1 MCCVQSV
8 VPSPKTLILRPK
20 SNKTCLPFARSSSA
34 SASPSSASS
43 SALTL
48 LGLVPFSSNFCVH
61 NYSTM
66 FEWVDRFIGEFCTL
80 VGCFVCSFVQWH
92 TQRRIAHR
100 PPPLFFCVCVCDL
113 DRLDQEPLLEGGD
126 GAHTCWAAE
135 LWQIHIR
142 RRHCGSYVTL
152 VASQTKAPVQNLGE
166 RTSAGKCCLM
176 CCTSWGLFALFCLS
190 CSHALRCA
198 FFCSLENTTRT

>member
-1 MCCVQSV
+1 MSTTTA
-8 VPSPKTLILRPK
+8 P
-20 SNKTCLPFARSSSA
+20 CLSGLTGSLVSFAR
-34 SASPSSASS
+34 
-43 SALTL
+43 L
-48 LGLVPFSSNFCVH
+48 LVVLFARLCNGTHSGVLPTVPF
-61 NYSTM
+61 
-66 FEWVDRFIGEFCTL
+66 
-80 VGCFVCSFVQWH
+80 FVCV
-92 TQRRIAHR
+92 
-100 PPPLFFCVCVCDL
+100 CVCVCDL